1 MFVKHV
7 AKHSCSITLASAT
20 TVTVDCSLA
29 FLMLTVPAWS
39 RGAQQIGHMVVIYQT
54 VIAMSTSVRS
64 TLVVVAR
71 SIGNLV
77 VDNMTKN
84 DDAIKLL
91 DIWLTDKSGYDEKW
105 WPIIKKMIEENRL
118 SNRKR
123 FSDNGNEELQNKEKP

>member
-1 MFVKHV
+1 M
-7 AKHSCSITLASAT
+7 
-20 TVTVDCSLA
+20 
-29 FLMLTVPAWS
+29 
-39 RGAQQIGHMVVIYQT
+39 
-54 VIAMSTSVRS
+54 
-64 TLVVVAR
+64 VAR